1 MESILK
7 NQRTLLF
14 FKNLIA
20 SYKISLFSVSYLI
33 FLLSLYMTT
42 DVLKNNVKELVDL
55 FLEILVI
62 FLSFIYIYILILYN
76 KTFNLLKSITDKE
89 DDLFEHTSF
98 FVKKYNFDNFL
109 KREQNEHWNNN
120 FLFFFIAPFLFI
132 ILGNFNIDINTSVTG
147 KDVIYALVLLL
158 FVFLI
163 NIFIHNLL
171 AGFEFIL
178 NEKII
183 SKKTYSKSGI
193 ESYIIEIRE
202 HLNIFNR
209 TSIFRQRVEE
219 AIKSITEI
227 YLINKSS
234 LERLQNDIELSSKI
248 IHKNN
253 ILETELRQM
262 LFSIIEYNNERNET
276 ILNNINKNIS
286 IINSLRN

>member
-1 MESILK
+1 MNSILK
-7 NQRTLLF
+7 NQKRLLF
-14 FKNLIA
+14 LRNLIQNG
-20 SYKISLFSVSYLI
+20 KIILFSISYLI
-33 FLLSLYMTT
+33 ILLSIYMTT
-42 DVLKNNVKELVDL
+42 DIFKDNEKELVDL

-62 FLSFIYIYILILYN
+62 SLSFIYIYILILYN

-109 KREQNEHWNNN
+109 KKEQNEHWNNN

-171 AGFEFIL
+171 TGFEVIL

-183 SKKTYSKSGI
+183 SKKTYSKTGI